1 MLAARVALRCPGGFR
16 AYSQGVSRNVLRR
29 RNNAVSPGIKE
40 PTTGSSIKTPF
51 AIGQGAVAGASVIG
65 LGALAFYGLGL
76 SNTPGTLEK
85 SVAWPAY
92 VQERIRSTFGY
103 FGASVGL
110 SGLAA
115 YGVFRSPTL
124 MGFVSGGGLMS
135 LGVCMAA
142 MIGSGMLLRSI
153 PYEGNPGGK
162 HLAWIV
168 HSSILGA
175 CVAPICALGGPLL
188 LRAAMY
194 TGGMLSALSVVSIT
208 APSEKFL
215 YMGGPLAMGLGL
227 VFASSIGSFFLPP
240 TSMLGASL
248 YSLSLYGG
256 LILFGGFVLYDTQKI
271 IYKAEN
277 TPRYVGWDPINASS
291 GIYMD
296 TLNIFIRI
304 AQILAMN
311 GGSKRK

>member
-1 MLAARVALRCPGGFR
+1 MLAARFR

-40 PTTGSSIKTPF
+40 PTTGSNIKTPF

-194 TGGMLSALSVVSIT
+194 TGGMLSALS
-208 APSEKFL
+208 FL